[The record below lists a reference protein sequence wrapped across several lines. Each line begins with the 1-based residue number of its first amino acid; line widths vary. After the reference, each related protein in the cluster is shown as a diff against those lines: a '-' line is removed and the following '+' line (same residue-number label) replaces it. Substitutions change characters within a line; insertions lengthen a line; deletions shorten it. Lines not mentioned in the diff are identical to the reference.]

1 MGLIPIQ
8 TNDNRP
14 NILHGFNPHTDPQ
27 ATDNKLNT
35 LHGVN
40 PQADPRPLTTNL
52 SPRHGFNPH
61 TDPRP
66 LTTNLTPW
74 HGFNPHI
81 HIPTQDLEFHRP
93 VYYYCVDFIS
103 YKRLFSVVLLH
114 FQILLF
120 KSASNL
126 SCFKP
131 LSNSLLTCDGSSN
144 VFKPF

>member
-8 TNDNRP
+8 TTDNRP

-40 PQADPRPLTTNL
+40 PQA
-52 SPRHGFNPH
+52 
-61 TDPRP
+61 DPRP